1 MRTRAQSEAAAR
13 AIDIVEGLQT
23 RFVTQLEAFSG
34 DAFERV
40 EWLRDDG
47 RHGGGVRFEVGDTS
61 VFNRGSVNVS
71 HVHYDDE
78 PARKL
83 GSATALSTII
93 HPTNPHAPSIHMHVS
108 WTEMRGGAG
117 YWRVMADLNPSI
129 DASAP
134 KAAFE
139 DAVRGAAGE
148 HWAHGRAQGDKYF
161 FIPALGR
168 HRGITHFY
176 LEGHATDDPQAD
188 ETLARSVIEASI
200 DAYCELVP
208 PLLEHAVTEDDRAR
222 QLAYHT
228 VYLYQVL
235 TLDRGTTSGLLAHS
249 ENDVG
254 IMGSLP
260 ARIDRD
266 LLASWIAKTPEPQD
280 ELAMAIVDAVPRD
293 GSITLATKRALA
305 DVVRTHYCEHP
316 AALDLQASGDR
327 VPPTV
332 ENHR

>member
-1 MRTRAQSEAAAR
+1 VRTRAQSIAAAR
-13 AIDIVEGLQT
+13 AIEVVEDLQR
-23 RFVTQLEAFSG
+23 RFVSRLEACSG

-47 RHGGGVRFEVGDTS
+47 RHGGGVRFEIGDTAA
-61 VFNRGSVNVS
+61 FNRGSVNVS

-83 GSATALSTII
+83 ASATALSTII
-93 HPTNPHAPSIHMHVS
+93 HPSNPHAPSVHMHVS
-108 WTEMRGGAG
+108 WTEMRDGSG

-129 DASAP
+129 EASAP
-134 KAAFE
+134 KSAFE
-139 DAVRGAAGE
+139 EALRAVAGE
-148 HWAHGRAQGDKYF
+148 HWAHARAQGDKYF
-161 FIPALGR
+161 FIPALQR

-176 LEGHATDDPQAD
+176 LEGHATDDPHAD
-188 ETLARSVIEASI
+188 EALARGVIQAGI
-200 DAYCELVP
+200 DAYCELLP
-208 PLLEHAVTEDDRAR
+208 PLLEHAVTQDDRTR

-235 TLDRGTTSGLLAHS
+235 TLDRGTTSGLLVHA
-249 ENDVG
+249 ENDLG

-266 LLASWIAKTPEPQD
+266 LLASWIARTPEPQD
-280 ELAMAIVDAVPRD
+280 ELAMAIVEAVPRD
-293 GSITLATKRALA
+293 GPIDQATKRALA
-305 DVVRTHYCEHP
+305 DVVRTHYREHP
-316 AALDLQASGDR
+316 GALDLQASGDR